1 MTRRIFPGLRA
12 STPTVWQLLL
22 GCAAT
27 LMSFGA
33 VRLAGSIARRVR
45 SAKLR
50 DRAYAYL
57 AARSA
62 ARAAA
67 RQARASAKA
76 AAAEAMAAKTA
87 AAEEVRRQREA
98 NEAREK
104 LQQLREEERR
114 LMEIAGGSDC
124 KESGRAEGE
133 ECVVCMVNPRT
144 HVLIPC
150 GHQCICKDCVVRLRK
165 LKPRACPVCRQ
176 PFTSEHQ
183 VFKV

>member
-1 MTRRIFPGLRA
+1 M
-12 STPTVWQLLL
+12 SL
-22 GCAAT
+22 GA
-27 LMSFGA
+27 F
-33 VRLAGSIARRVR
+33 RLAGSIAQCIR

-67 RQARASAKA
+67 RQARAAAKV

-114 LMEIAGGSDC
+114 LMEIAGGSDY
-124 KESGRAEGE
+124 KESGRAEVE